1 MAITPAGKTRLMV
14 SQVISTPTAPGY
26 NDGEPQ
32 LAPEEISAE
41 GMGNDLPDIP
51 EVPEEVPEAPEE
63 GLQGVPEDN
72 KPTLTDYIFKTL
84 EGFGYPGRRLEEF
97 KKKFVKE
104 SVSPDGTKDI
114 KVEIPD
120 RHYPDEMGNI
130 KTVETEELGKIVQDI
145 NAKFGLNFNG
155 AERSEGKWL
164 INLTSAKKEE
174 EGDDSMVRDNLD
186 EVYGT
191 PSSNGKPSVKKET
204 TVSAMSQQ
212 SLLKT
217 ADTNALSQREMISA
231 SKDDI
236 TLMEQLKK
244 IVEKQNA
251 S

>member
-1 MAITPAGKTRLMV
+1 MAIIPAGKTRLMV
-14 SQVISTPTAPGY
+14 SQVISTPTAPGF
-26 NDGEPQ
+26 NGGEPQ
-32 LAPEEISAE
+32 LTPEDIPAE
-41 GMGNDLPDIP
+41 DMGNDLPEIP
-51 EVPEEVPEAPEE
+51 EVPEAPEA
-63 GLQGVPEDN
+63 GLHGVPDDN

-130 KTVETEELGKIVQDI
+130 STVETEELGKIVQDI
-145 NAKFGLNFNG
+145 NSKFGLNFNG

-164 INLTSAKKEE
+164 INLTSAKREE
-174 EGDDSMVRDNLD
+174 DGGDSMVRDNLD

-191 PSSNGKPSVKKET
+191 PSSNGSTSVKKET
-204 TVSAMSQQ
+204 TVSAF
-212 SLLKT
+212 
-217 ADTNALSQREMISA
+217 SQREMITA
-231 SKDDI
+231 SKDDVLI
-236 TLMEQLKK
+236 EKLKK
-244 IVEKQNA
+244 IMEKNNA

>member
-1 MAITPAGKTRLMV
+1 MAITPAGKIRLMV
-14 SQVISTPTAPGY
+14 SQVISTPTAQGY
-26 NDGEPQ
+26 DDGKPK
-32 LAPEEISAE
+32 LTPDDIPVE
-41 GMGNDLPDIP
+41 GVGNDLPDIP
-51 EVPEEVPEAPEE
+51 EVPEVPESPET
-63 GLQGVPEDN
+63 GLHGVPENN

-145 NAKFGLNFNG
+145 NSKFGLNFNG

-164 INLTSAKKEE
+164 INLTSAKRAEDEE
-174 EGDDSMVRDNLD
+174 EGIVKDNLD

-191 PSSNGKPSVKKET
+191 PSKSPGQKEVKRET
-204 TVSAMSQQ
+204 TV
-212 SLLKT
+212 
-217 ADTNALSQREMISA
+217 NAFSQREMITA
-231 SKDDI
+231 SKDD
-236 TLMEQLKK
+236 TLIEKLRKIMEKN
-244 IVEKQNA
+244 NA

>member
-1 MAITPAGKTRLMV
+1 MAITPAGKLRLMV
-14 SQVISTPTAPGY
+14 SQVISTPESQGY
-26 NDGEPQ
+26 NNGEPQ
-32 LAPEEISAE
+32 LTPEDIPTE
-41 GMGNDLPDIP
+41 GIGNDLPDIP
-51 EVPEEVPEAPEE
+51 EVPDALESPEE
-63 GLQGVPEDN
+63 GIQGVPEDN
-72 KPTLTDYIFKTL
+72 APTLTDYIFKTL

-145 NAKFGLNFNG
+145 NSKFGLNFNG

-174 EGDDSMVRDNLD
+174 DGDDSMVRDNLD

-191 PSSNGKPSVKKET
+191 PSSNGNSSVKKET
-204 TVSAMSQQ
+204 TVSAFSQQ

-217 ADTNALSQREMISA
+217 SKTDALSQREMISA

-236 TLMEQLKK
+236 TLMEQLRK
-244 IVEKQNA
+244 IVEKKNA

>member
-14 SQVISTPTAPGY
+14 SQVISTPTADGY

-32 LAPEEISAE
+32 LTPATYD
-41 GMGNDLPDIP
+41 DLKNESGLNDIP
-51 EVPEEVPEAPEE
+51 DVPESPESPEE

-145 NAKFGLNFNG
+145 NSKFGLNFNG

-191 PSSNGKPSVKKET
+191 PSNRGLSSKKEK
-204 TVSAMSQQ
+204 TV
-212 SLLKT
+212 
-217 ADTNALSQREMISA
+217 NAFSQRELITA
-231 SKDDI
+231 SKDDK
-236 TLMEQLKK
+236 LMEQLRK
-244 IVEKQNA
+244 INGE
-251 S
+251 

>member
-32 LAPEEISAE
+32 LAPEEISPE
-41 GMGNDLPDIP
+41 GMGNDLPEIP
-51 EVPEEVPEAPEE
+51 EVPEEVPEAPEA
-63 GLQGVPEDN
+63 GLHGVPDDN
-72 KPTLTDYIFKTL
+72 QPTLTDYIFKTL

-145 NAKFGLNFNG
+145 NGKFGLKFNG

-174 EGDDSMVRDNLD
+174 DGDDSMVKDNLD

-204 TVSAMSQQ
+204 TVSAFSQQ
-212 SLLKT
+212 SLLKESNV
-217 ADTNALSQREMISA
+217 NARSQREMITA

-236 TLMEQLKK
+236 LMEQLRKIMEKK
-244 IVEKQNA
+244 
-251 S
+251 

>member
-1 MAITPAGKTRLMV
+1 MAITPAGKQRLMV
-14 SQVISTPTAPGY
+14 SQVISTPTAPGF
-26 NDGEPQ
+26 NGGEPQ
-32 LAPEEISAE
+32 LAPEDIPAE

-51 EVPEEVPEAPEE
+51 EVPEEVPEAPEA

-97 KKKFVKE
+97 KKKFVVE
-104 SVSPDGTKDI
+104 DVSPDGVRDL

-130 KTVETEELGKIVQDI
+130 QTIEDTELGKIVQEMSS
-145 NAKFGLNFNG
+145 KFGLNFNG
-155 AERSEGKWL
+155 AKRSEGKWI
-164 INLTSAKKEE
+164 INLTSAQKSE
-174 EGDDSMVRDNLD
+174 EGDNSMVRDNLD

-191 PSSNGKPSVKKET
+191 PSGAGKSDMKKEKP
-204 TVSAMSQQ
+204 VSAFSQQ

-217 ADTNALSQREMISA
+217 SNTETFSQREMITA

-236 TLMEQLKK
+236 LMEQLKK
-244 IVEKQNA
+244 IMEKDNA

>member
-1 MAITPAGKTRLMV
+1 MV
-14 SQVISTPTAPGY
+14 SQVISTPTAQGY

-32 LAPEEISAE
+32 LTPEEIPAE
-41 GMGNDLPDIP
+41 GVGSDLPDIP
-51 EVPEEVPEAPEE
+51 EVPEEVPESPDA
-63 GLQGVPEDN
+63 GLHGIPEDN
-72 KPTLTDYIFKTL
+72 EPTLTDYIFKTL

-114 KVEIPD
+114 KVELPD

-145 NAKFGLNFNG
+145 NSKFGLNFNG

-164 INLTSAKKEE
+164 INLTSAKREE
-174 EGDDSMVRDNLD
+174 DGDDSMVRDNLD

-191 PSSNGKPSVKKET
+191 PSNGPSNMKKEK
-204 TVSAMSQQ
+204 TVSAFSQKE
-212 SLLKT
+212 LIT
-217 ADTNALSQREMISA
+217 A

-236 TLMEQLKK
+236 LIEKLRK
-244 IVEKQNA
+244 INGE
-251 S
+251 